1 MKPEFKEKLLIKLH
15 RINIPSINK
24 RVKFNKIYNNLLK
37 KKCKELNIQFV
48 DLEQIL
54 LKNDTE
60 PLYLNNFMDHHLH
73 NREGIRKLIIL
84 LQIL

>member
-37 KKCKELNIQFV
+37 KKMQ
-48 DLEQIL
+48 
-54 LKNDTE
+54 
-60 PLYLNNFMDHHLH
+60 
-73 NREGIRKLIIL
+73 GIEYSIC
-84 LQIL
+84 

>member
-1 MKPEFKEKLLIKLH
+1 M
-15 RINIPSINK
+15 
-24 RVKFNKIYNNLLK
+24 
-37 KKCKELNIQFV
+37 NIQFV

-73 NREGIRKLIIL
+73 NREGIRKINDIITNF
-84 LQIL
+84 IDEKINKN